1 MSPKTLLLLSNGYG
15 EDSFA
20 SILLEKLVQFT
31 KVYKI
36 PSTFLVIPLIG
47 KGAQFYQCRSQY
59 PDQVS
64 IITPPFSLPNGGVY
78 LGSAWQ
84 KSKRFIEDC
93 CRGVI
98 PIAVVLRIE
107 KIKTKLTQSLVSVIL
122 FHLY

>member
-47 KGAQFYQCRSQY
+47 KGAQFYQCQSQY

-78 LGSAWQ
+78 L
-84 KSKRFIEDC
+84 
-93 CRGVI
+93 
-98 PIAVVLRIE
+98 
-107 KIKTKLTQSLVSVIL
+107 SLI
-122 FHLY
+122 HI